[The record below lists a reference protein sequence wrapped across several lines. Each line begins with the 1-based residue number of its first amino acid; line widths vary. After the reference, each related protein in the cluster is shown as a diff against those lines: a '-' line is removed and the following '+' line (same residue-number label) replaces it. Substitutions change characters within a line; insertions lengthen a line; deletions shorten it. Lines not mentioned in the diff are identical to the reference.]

1 MIGSWYGTLVKCLIM
16 IKYSIR
22 SLSINCL
29 IDSIAYSIL
38 KYFFMIFYETDFKRL
53 ESYGILNV
61 FFVETFYLDIFA
73 SQWLCL
79 RYQRPVWDSIL
90 LFDVYGALSF
100 N

>member
-1 MIGSWYGTLVKCLIM
+1 MG
-16 IKYSIR
+16 
-22 SLSINCL
+22 
-29 IDSIAYSIL
+29 
-38 KYFFMIFYETDFKRL
+38 F
-53 ESYGILNV
+53 LNV
-61 FFVETFYLDIFA
+61 FFVETFYLDIFP

>member
-1 MIGSWYGTLVKCLIM
+1 MG
-16 IKYSIR
+16 
-22 SLSINCL
+22 
-29 IDSIAYSIL
+29 
-38 KYFFMIFYETDFKRL
+38 F
-53 ESYGILNV
+53 LNV

-90 LFDVYGALSF
+90 LFDVYGALTF